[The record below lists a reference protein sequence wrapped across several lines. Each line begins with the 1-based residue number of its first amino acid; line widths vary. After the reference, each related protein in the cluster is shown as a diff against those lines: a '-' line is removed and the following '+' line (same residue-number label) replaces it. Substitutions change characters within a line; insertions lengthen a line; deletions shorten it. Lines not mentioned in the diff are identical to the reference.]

1 MAESEED
8 MKKARFNQETRDWLE
23 KLLEGK
29 TTEEKIKILEIE
41 ERQKYN
47 YYCDCSDRWT
57 TEQNQKYESSWNEII
72 DMLNELQAHQTSN
85 VIIRDIPET
94 I

>member
-1 MAESEED
+1 MGNA
-8 MKKARFNQETRDWLE
+8 KFNQDTRNWLN

-29 TTEEKIKILEIE
+29 TKEEKIKILEIR

-57 TEQNQKYESSWNEII
+57 TEQCEKYHSEWNEII
-72 DMLNELQAHQTSN
+72 EMLNELKEA
-85 VIIRDIPET
+85 I
-94 I
+94 

>member
-1 MAESEED
+1 MA
-8 MKKARFNQETRDWLE
+8 KARYNQETRDWLE

-29 TTEEKIKILEIE
+29 TTEEKIEILEIK
-41 ERQKYN
+41 ERKKYN

-72 DMLNELQAHQTSN
+72 DMLNELRTHQTSK
-85 VIIRDIPET
+85 VIIR
-94 I
+94 

>member
-1 MAESEED
+1 
-8 MKKARFNQETRDWLE
+8 MKKARFNQETRDFHE
-23 KLLEGK
+23 KLMENMTL
-29 TTEEKIKILEIE
+29 EEKIYHLELA

>member
-1 MAESEED
+1 M
-8 MKKARFNQETRDWLE
+8 E

-29 TTEEKIKILEIE
+29 STEEKIKTLELK

-57 TEQNQKYESSWNEII
+57 TEQNQKYESEWNEII
-72 DMLNELQAHQTSN
+72 EMLNELRVHQTSK
-85 VIIRDIPET
+85 VIIRDTPQ
-94 I
+94 

>member
-1 MAESEED
+1 
-8 MKKARFNQETRDWLE
+8 MKKAKHNQETRDWYN

-29 TTEEKIKILEIE
+29 TIEEKIATLEIV

-57 TEQNQKYESSWNEII
+57 TEQNKEYESQWNEII
-72 DMLNELQAHQTSN
+72 EMLNELQLHQTSK
-85 VIIRDIPET
+85 VIIRDIPQ
-94 I
+94 

>member
-1 MAESEED
+1 

-23 KLLEGK
+23 ELLEGK
-29 TTEEKIKILEIE
+29 TTEEKIKILEIK

-72 DMLNELQAHQTSN
+72 DMLNELKTHQTSK

-94 I
+94 LS

>member
-1 MAESEED
+1 MS
-8 MKKARFNQETRDWLE
+8 KAKHSQATRDWYE

-29 TTEEKIKILEIE
+29 STEDKIASLEIA

-57 TEQNQKYESSWNEII
+57 TEQCKEYESQWDEII
-72 DMLNELQAHQTSN
+72 EMINELKATM
-85 VIIRDIPET
+85 
-94 I
+94 

>member
-1 MAESEED
+1 MA
-8 MKKARFNQETRDWLE
+8 KARFNQETSDFHE
-23 KLLEGK
+23 KLMENMTL
-29 TTEEKIKILEIE
+29 EEKIYHLELA
-41 ERQKYN
+41 ERKKYN

-72 DMLNELQAHQTSN
+72 DMLNELKIHQTSK